1 MAILQAVIAKLDD
14 VEESL
19 RGFYVEKDGKFAL
32 QVNGVKTQ
40 ADVDAVSR
48 ALQNERTEHGKTK
61 AKVTTLT
68 EAVQAWTD
76 AAGENGTPETVKA
89 TIEKVGTLEAAGG
102 PEITKNFQNMVQAE
116 VAKIVDGRIKS
127 ETTKYERQLA
137 AANTKIT
144 ELTTNV
150 TDYRAKDDRRTVVDA
165 VRGAA
170 DNAKV
175 RGEAIPDIL
184 AIAAGELK
192 LVDGKVVTEDGR
204 DPAQWFED
212 RKKVSPYFWP
222 VAKGAGAGGDD
233 GLPGVDAKD
242 NPFTYANHNMTKIS
256 AMVGSNP
263 SEAAKLAAAAGV
275 PKGADGN
282 FIWHQRPA
290 APQK

>member
-1 MAILQAVIAKLDD
+1 MPILNAVIAKLDD
-14 VEESL
+14 VEEAF

-40 ADVDAVSR
+40 ADVDAVTR
-48 ALQNERTEHGKTK
+48 ALQNERTEHTKTK
-61 AKVTTLT
+61 GKVTTLT
-68 EAVQAWTD
+68 ETVQSWVD
-76 AAGENGTPETVKA
+76 AAGEGATPESVKA

-102 PEITKNFQNMVQAE
+102 PEITKNFQSMVTAE
-116 VAKIVDGRIKS
+116 VNKIVDGRVKS
-127 ETTKYERQLA
+127 ETTKIQRQLD
-137 AANTKIT
+137 AANTKLTEQGSTIT
-144 ELTTNV
+144 NYV
-150 TDYRAKDDRRTVVDA
+150 QKDERRTVVDA

-170 DNAKV
+170 DAAKV

-222 VAKGAGAGGDD
+222 VAKGAGAAGGD
-233 GLPGVDAKD
+233 GLPGVDSKD
-242 NPFTYANHNMTKIS
+242 NPFAFGNHNMTKIS
-256 AMVGSNP
+256 ALVGSNP